1 MQQCTAEQQ
10 KWAEQ
15 LLGLLELFPRA
26 PSDEVARR
34 DVEAD
39 PELFGLVWG
48 RSDYACAIVQA
59 YEKCIQLGFELP
71 PLDERIRALAAE
83 RVRTRGPWS
92 KECGAE

>member
-1 MQQCTAEQQ
+1 MNDVCTTAQQ

-15 LLGLLELFPRA
+15 LHGLLQLFPYA
-26 PSDEVARR
+26 PSDEVAHR

-59 YEKCIQLGFELP
+59 YDQCVLLGFELP
-71 PLDERIRALAAE
+71 ALDQQVRDLAAA
-83 RVRTRGPWS
+83 RVATRGPMF
-92 KECGAE
+92 

>member
-1 MQQCTAEQQ
+1 MDYLTLTPEQQ

-15 LLGLLELFPRA
+15 LRGLLELYPHA
-26 PSDEVARR
+26 PSDEVACR

-48 RSDYACAIVQA
+48 KSDYACAIVQA
-59 YEKCIQLGFELP
+59 HEKCIQLGFELP

-83 RVRTRGPWS
+83 RVRTRGPMF
-92 KECGAE
+92 